1 MEVIIDSK
9 LYQQALT
16 YAQQQGLNLTSV
28 IENFLVSFVGG
39 SKKTNEQAVPDIV
52 LSLLGAGE
60 SVADEDINARE
71 AYYDYLE
78 EKYKCLRN

>member
-28 IENFLVSFVGG
+28 IENFLVSFVGD

-71 AYYDYLE
+71 TM
-78 EKYKCLRN
+78 